1 MQFFSQLHDNININI
16 RRLVIAILSKTRKFD
31 FIKRVD
37 KSWITTMKDLESSRF
52 ERLTL
57 RQREWANDKVP
68 HVAS

>member
-16 RRLVIAILSKTRKFD
+16 RRLVIAILSKTRKFG
-31 FIKRVD
+31 FIKQVN
-37 KSWITTMKDLESSRF
+37 KSWITTMKDLESWRF

-57 RQREWANDKVP
+57 RQREWANDKER